1 VTSRL
6 FVLASLFVFLCVNGV
21 ARAQS
26 TTDQTASPP
35 SQTSGTVQTDRDDGF
50 FHDWFAMVTE
60 TQSEQPIWI
69 TPLATITPRLEEEYR
84 FEFQRQIHNS
94 GISTYN
100 YGVTKGLEI
109 IPAKR
114 FEVILAIPAYVVNN
128 PDSPKNGFRDWQFLV
143 KYRIAAGS
151 AEYGKYIL
159 QDLSQA
165 TLGPLH
171 QPRRDGLSGKVIHR
185 ETL

>member
-1 VTSRL
+1 VTYRS
-6 FVLASLFVFLCVNGV
+6 FVLASLFVFLCRNGV

-26 TTDQTASPP
+26 TTAPTTSPP
-35 SQTSGTVQTDRDDGF
+35 SQRSGTVQTDADTGF
-50 FHDWFAMVTE
+50 LHEWIAMVTE

-69 TPLATITPRLEEEYR
+69 TPLATTIARLEQEYR
-84 FEFQRQIHNS
+84 WDFQRPIHHG

-100 YGVTKGLEI
+100 YGASKGLEI

-128 PDSPKNGFRDWQFLV
+128 PDSPKNGFGDWQFLV
-143 KYRIAAGS
+143 KYRIAAEN
-151 AEYGKYIL
+151 AEHGNYSPI
-159 QDLSQA
+159 
-165 TLGPLH
+165 H
-171 QPRRDGLSGKVIHR
+171 QSRREGFSGRVVHR